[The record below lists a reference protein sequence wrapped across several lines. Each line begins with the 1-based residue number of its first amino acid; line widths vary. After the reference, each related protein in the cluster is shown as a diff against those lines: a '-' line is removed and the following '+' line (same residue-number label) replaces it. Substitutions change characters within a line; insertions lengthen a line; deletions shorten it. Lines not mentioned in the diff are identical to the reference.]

1 MRDISCDILPIR
13 DHAFFEQAVL
23 PRRLGE
29 RLLELAR
36 LCPQSF
42 HLVGGGL
49 AGRVAGET
57 PLARF
62 HELLRPATIHALRN
76 TFFAAELGDAGL
88 AAQPFQHNTNLIFGR
103 ILPPGRPANVPYRL
117 LGAVSSYGSCSHRCL
132 LRRNDEPDLLPYAIS
147 SFCPVGPDG
156 EHS

>member
-23 PRRLGE
+23 QRRLGQ

-49 AGRVAGET
+49 TGRAADEP

-62 HELLRPATIHALRN
+62 KELLRPAVIHALRN

-88 AAQPFQHNTNLIFGR
+88 AAQPIQHNTNLIFGR

-117 LGAVSSYGSCSHRCL
+117 LGAVSSYGSPSPLCL
-132 LRRNDEPDLLPYAIS
+132 LPRHDEHAPLPFS
-147 SFCPVGPDG
+147 LFSFFPLA
-156 EHS
+156 

>member
-23 PRRLGE
+23 QRRLGQ

-49 AGRVAGET
+49 TGRVAGET

-62 HELLRPATIHALRN
+62 QELLRPLPSTPSPSRN
-76 TFFAAELGDAGL
+76 TCSAQYLLCGRARRCWSRRATLPGQHESYLRLNTAAGSPGECPVPSSRRCQFLRL
-88 AAQPFQHNTNLIFGR
+88 VLSS
-103 ILPPGRPANVPYRL
+103 LPP
-117 LGAVSSYGSCSHRCL
+117 ST
-132 LRRNDEPDLLPYAIS
+132 
-147 SFCPVGPDG
+147 
-156 EHS
+156 

>member
-23 PRRLGE
+23 QRRLGQ

-49 AGRVAGET
+49 TGRVAGET

-62 HELLRPATIHALRN
+62 QELLRPAVIHALRN
-76 TFFAAELGDAGL
+76 TFFARRARRCWSRRATLPGQHESYLRLNTAAGSPGECPVPSSRRCQFL
-88 AAQPFQHNTNLIFGR
+88 R
-103 ILPPGRPANVPYRL
+103 LPPPSLPPPRPP
-117 LGAVSSYGSCSHRCL
+117 SC
-132 LRRNDEPDLLPYAIS
+132 RR
-147 SFCPVGPDG
+147 
-156 EHS
+156 

>member
-23 PRRLGE
+23 QRRLGQ

-49 AGRVAGET
+49 TGRGAGET
-57 PLARF
+57 PLPRVQ
-62 HELLRPATIHALRN
+62 ELLLPAVIHALRN
-76 TFFAAELGDAGL
+76 AFFAAEPRRCWSRRATLP
-88 AAQPFQHNTNLIFGR
+88 AQHE
-103 ILPPGRPANVPYRL
+103 
-117 LGAVSSYGSCSHRCL
+117 SY
-132 LRRNDEPDLLPYAIS
+132 LR
-147 SFCPVGPDG
+147 
-156 EHS
+156 